1 PARRR
6 RRLRV
11 HADDR
16 RPAARRRDL
25 PAHRR
30 SLPRSRSLQPRVVPG
45 GARVA
50 ARVAEGPRR
59 ARERAR
65 CGRRRRQGRLRI
77 RPGHHPV
84 LPRPGTPPT
93 ERADVRLS
101 RSRRAGLRPRPFG
114 RARREAGERIGWVRH
129 ADRAGGKRGRARR
142 VPGPHHGRPAELH
155 RAAADQALH
164 RPDDRRRP
172 RRAAARRSASVH
184 PAGRADVGDAGRAH
198 ARGAERV
205 YWMGRYVERAESTA
219 RLVSAYTNQV
229 MDLPRGVEPGWKHLV
244 DITGANEHFDSGAAT
259 YDERS
264 TISFLVA
271 DRENAGSILSSV
283 AAARENVRTTRD
295 VLPTEVWEYANELY
309 LFAQANAQ
317 HAVAR
322 GHRFRVLKSIVSRCQ
337 QLEGLLA
344 GTMSHGVAY
353 EFVSLGR
360 NLERADMTTRIVD
373 SAVFLLMPRRAAPGA
388 YDSILW
394 MNVLRS
400 LGGYQM
406 YRQHVRN
413 KVEADEVVRFL
424 LYARDFPRA
433 VCHALAESERGLG
446 TF

>member
-1 PARRR
+1 M
-6 RRLRV
+6 
-11 HADDR
+11 
-16 RPAARRRDL
+16 
-25 PAHRR
+25 
-30 SLPRSRSLQPRVVPG
+30 
-45 GARVA
+45 
-50 ARVAEGPRR
+50 
-59 ARERAR
+59 
-65 CGRRRRQGRLRI
+65 
-77 RPGHHPV
+77 
-84 LPRPGTPPT
+84 
-93 ERADVRLS
+93 LS
-101 RSRRAGLRPRPFG
+101 R
-114 RARREAGERIGWVRH
+114 V
-129 ADRAGGKRGRARR
+129 
-142 VPGPHHGRPAELH
+142 
-155 RAAADQALH
+155 
-164 RPDDRRRP
+164 
-172 RRAAARRSASVH
+172 
-184 PAGRADVGDAGRAH
+184 
-198 ARGAERV
+198 AERV

-244 DITGANEHFDSGAAT
+244 DITGANAPFESGAAT

-271 DRENAGSILSSV
+271 DRENGGSILSSV
-283 AAARENVRTTRD
+283 AMARENVRTTRD

-424 LYARDFPRA
+424 LYDRDFPRA

-446 TF
+446 TLPRNAEALRSLARVQARIRDAPIGAMGLDDLHRLIDEVQTDLAEVHDRIRTTWFSVERTDQRPTQTQTQSQA